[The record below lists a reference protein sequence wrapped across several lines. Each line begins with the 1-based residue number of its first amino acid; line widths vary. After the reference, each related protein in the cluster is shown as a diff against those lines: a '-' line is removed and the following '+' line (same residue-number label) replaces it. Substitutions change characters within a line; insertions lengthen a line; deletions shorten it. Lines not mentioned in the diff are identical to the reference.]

1 MSTMA
6 KHQVLAPGS
15 PEARA
20 LGRELRRLRV
30 ARGLAQQ
37 AVGSSFT
44 RAYVSAVENGHI
56 VPSLAGLI
64 LLSRKLEVS
73 PGSVLDAAISAAVL
87 ANPGNHRGDP
97 TDTNAPV

>member
-1 MSTMA
+1 M
-6 KHQVLAPGS
+6 APGS

-20 LGRELRRLRV
+20 LGRELRRLRLG
-30 ARGLAQQ
+30 RGMAQR

-64 LLSRKLEVS
+64 LLARKLEVS
-73 PGSVLDAAISAAVL
+73 PGSVLDAAMSGGIPASPGDAAE
-87 ANPGNHRGDP
+87 AHGGA
-97 TDTNAPV
+97 APAPPRS

>member
-1 MSTMA
+1 MCYRRPVRPSTID
-6 KHQVLAPGS
+6 KHAALAPGS

-20 LGRELRRLRV
+20 LGHELRRLRV
-30 ARGLAQQ
+30 ARGLSQQ

-64 LLSRKLEVS
+64 LLSRKLGVTPGAVLDSAMSAPIPPS
-73 PGSVLDAAISAAVL
+73 PGS
-87 ANPGNHRGDP
+87 PG
-97 TDTNAPV
+97 